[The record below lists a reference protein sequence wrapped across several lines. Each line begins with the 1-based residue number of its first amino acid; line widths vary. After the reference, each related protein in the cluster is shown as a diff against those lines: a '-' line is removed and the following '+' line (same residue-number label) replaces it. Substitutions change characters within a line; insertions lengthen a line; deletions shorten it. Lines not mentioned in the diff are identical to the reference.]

1 MDSAIR
7 SRTPP
12 NLGTSPIHSF
22 ASIVDNTIRSGASSN
37 FGSSPVHGF
46 ASVVDNVIRSGTASN
61 FGTSPIHGFA
71 SMEEM
76 RMSLLPRSFLV
87 GVLQWSSSQKSSS
100 RRHKLWLSILVP
112 SLRLLHWVS
121 VSVSST
127 IEGRRHCGCWVL
139 EVEDEVLPRE
149 EASSAR
155 VLGDEDGVSGK
166 RCSSASSYG
175 RKVKG
180 SSAGASGRRSRRFFC
195 LIQRKNL
202 LDLLLLEPA
211 EKPF

>member
-22 ASIVDNTIRSGASSN
+22 ASIVDNTIRSRASSN

-76 RMSLLPRSFLV
+76 RM
-87 GVLQWSSSQKSSS
+87 WSSSQKSSS
-100 RRHKLWLSILVP
+100 RRHKLWLSILVL

-127 IEGRRHCGCWVL
+127 I

-155 VLGDEDGVSGK
+155 VLGDKDGVSGK
-166 RCSSASSYG
+166 RCSSASSCG

-211 EKPF
+211 EEPF

>member
-22 ASIVDNTIRSGASSN
+22 ASIADNTIRSGASSN

-76 RMSLLPRSFLV
+76 KM
-87 GVLQWSSSQKSSS
+87 WSSSQKSSS

-166 RCSSASSYG
+166 RCSSASSCG

-211 EKPF
+211 EEPF